1 MPRREDM
8 TLHIGEQGYLVGRP
22 NEQSITRFSWPVEH
36 GGLST
41 NSKSTVEFKD
51 RVVGV
56 IRRELKHTGQLGGVA
71 FVMTASTPVLR
82 LVRSSHIML

>member
-22 NEQSITRFSWPVEH
+22 NEQSITPFSWPIEH
-36 GGLST
+36 GELGT

-51 RVVGV
+51 HVVGV
-56 IRRELKHTGQLGGVA
+56 IRREL
-71 FVMTASTPVLR
+71 
-82 LVRSSHIML
+82 